1 MLVVGAR
8 EQEDGTVAVRRR
20 AGEDL
25 GALPVGAFLERL
37 RDLTARRA
45 TEL

>member
-8 EQEDGTVAVRRR
+8 EQEERTVAVRRR

-25 GALPVGAFLERL
+25 GAMSIEAF
-37 RDLTARRA
+37 RDTCRHARGRRA
-45 TEL
+45 